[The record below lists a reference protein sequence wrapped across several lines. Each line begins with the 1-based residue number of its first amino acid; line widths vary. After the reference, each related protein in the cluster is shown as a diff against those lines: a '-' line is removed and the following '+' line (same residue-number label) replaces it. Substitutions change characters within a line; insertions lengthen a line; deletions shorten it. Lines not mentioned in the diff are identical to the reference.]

1 MDGTLRGTTS
11 IDFVS
16 RLKTVRTSESSRKER
31 ASALQAEG
39 FRQQRSWLRQTRRFQ
54 VDRQTV
60 VEGFWQRREKS
71 EPSRRERGRR
81 ISVACVFS
89 FTCHVSTPSLGGQ
102 CTPEVPPLFK
112 TADYHRLRPTAPC
125 HPLSLT
131 CPSIRV
137 LQILSI
143 PFLYFRVFTSLLPPC
158 VPTPS
163 VSPPPLR
170 CFQSTIPQATRS
182 LVSRAIKVCASGTA
196 IESREAALAH

>member
-1 MDGTLRGTTS
+1 MDGTPRGTTS
-11 IDFVS
+11 VDFVS

-143 PFLYFRVFTSLLPPC
+143 PFPLFPRVHEPAASLCSHSFRF
-158 VPTPS
+158 
-163 VSPPPLR
+163 SPASR
-170 CFQSTIPQATRS
+170 CFQSTIPQATGS
-182 LVSRAIKVCASGTA
+182 LVSRAIKVCARGTA
-196 IESREAALAH
+196 IESRESALAH